1 MTTPWIKRDNLTGL
15 RIDRA
20 FYGWKTVFIC
30 FLAQSLSLGFA
41 VGSFGPL
48 LASNEQHFKISR
60 TVATTGMALLIAAM
74 SGLAPVFGVIL
85 HKVSVRTALM
95 WGSLISAVGYWGLA
109 LSHNFGLALVMYF
122 FIGTGVCLMAVL
134 GPVTLVSRWFVS
146 DRAKMLSIVNLP
158 LLHLATP
165 LFVSELLP
173 ISGRLIVLCVIG
185 FLFVLL
191 LPLLLSIVDYPAS
204 IGQRARGALVDDLQT
219 GTTEQPVAIG
229 DLLTNSTFWL
239 LALSVGMIAGTGVVF
254 VVHIVPFA
262 MEKRMSLQDA
272 SILLSLYSGFGL
284 LGTLLSGWLADK
296 VGARAVL
303 LATGICIMSAWGALL
318 FATGPLLYPLAAMVG
333 LSVVPVITLNGVALG
348 ELVGPASISRA
359 MGFSYVI
366 QLPFI
371 FSLAPMVGYLFDH
384 TGGYTASFLLIVGML
399 AAACLFL
406 LLTTITIRKHKRS
419 PGILTAS

>member
-1 MTTPWIKRDNLTGL
+1 MTKLWIKRDNLTGL
-15 RIDRA
+15 RIDRT

-74 SGLAPVFGVIL
+74 GGLAPVFGGIL

-165 LFVSELLP
+165 FFVSELLP
-173 ISGRLIVLCVIG
+173 IFGRLIVLCAIG
-185 FLFVLL
+185 LLFVLF

-204 IGQRARGALVDDLQT
+204 IGQQARGALVDDLQT

-229 DLLTNSTFWL
+229 NLLTNTTFWL
-239 LALSVGMIAGTGVVF
+239 LALSVGVIAGTGVVF

-262 MEKRMSLQDA
+262 MERRMSLQDA

-284 LGTLLSGWLADK
+284 IGTLLTGWLADK

-419 PGILTAS
+419 SGMLAAS

>member
-1 MTTPWIKRDNLTGL
+1 MTKPWIKHDDLKGS
-15 RIDRA
+15 RIDRT

-74 SGLAPVFGVIL
+74 GGLAPVFGGIL
-85 HKVSVRTALM
+85 HRVSVRSALM

-165 LFVSELLP
+165 FFVSELLP
-173 ISGRLIVLCVIG
+173 IFGRLIVLCAIG
-185 FLFVLL
+185 LLFVLF

-204 IGQRARGALVDDLQT
+204 IGQQARGALVDDLQR

-229 DLLTNSTFWL
+229 NLLTNTTFWL
-239 LALSVGMIAGTGVVF
+239 LALSVGVIAGTGVVF

-262 MEKRMSLQDA
+262 MERRMSLQDA

-284 LGTLLSGWLADK
+284 LGTLLTGWLADK

-303 LATGICIMSAWGALL
+303 LATGICIMSTWGALL

-333 LSVVPVITLNGVALG
+333 LCVVPVITLNGVALG

-371 FSLAPMVGYLFDH
+371 FSLAPVVGYLFDH
-384 TGGYTASFLLIVGML
+384 TGGYTESFLLIVGML

-406 LLTTITIRKHKRS
+406 LLTVITIRKHKRRS
-419 PGILTAS
+419 GMLTAN